1 MTLKEDEL
9 THFTQINVHSKNPY
23 LQLDIFS
30 KQKKELD
37 NYQVLGSNAEDLRM
51 QIIYTYQQQQ
61 EELEQD
67 QYRILNQFD
76 PLEYPKQIIDSIYG
90 LEFPLNKF

>member
-9 THFTQINVHSKNPY
+9 AHFTNINVHSKNPY

-51 QIIYTYQQQQ
+51 
-61 EELEQD
+61 
-67 QYRILNQFD
+67 
-76 PLEYPKQIIDSIYG
+76 
-90 LEFPLNKF
+90 